1 VSDLRERFSLSVP
14 TSEKENIEMST
25 VESTS
30 KELLSSGHWTVD
42 PAHSTIEF
50 RVKRMVIETVKGRFR
65 EFQGAIAPGTEPTVS
80 GVINVASLD
89 TLHTDRD
96 EHLRSPDFFDVERFP
111 EITFESGELTFDE
124 DDSYFA
130 VHGTLT
136 IKGVARPITLDGEFR
151 GTGLAPDGSEKIV
164 LALRGQFERS
174 DFGLVWN
181 RMLETGGLLVGNI
194 VDFDLDISAVR
205 AD

>member
-1 VSDLRERFSLSVP
+1 MSDLRERFSLSVP

-30 KELLSSGHWTVD
+30 KELLSSSHWTVD
-42 PAHSTIEF
+42 PVHSTIEF

-65 EFQGAIAPGTEPTVS
+65 EFEGAIAPGTAPTVS

-96 EHLRSPDFFDVERFP
+96 EHLRSSDFFDVERYP

-124 DDSYFA
+124 DDSRFS
-130 VHGTLT
+130 VRGTLT

-151 GTGLAPDGSEKIV
+151 GAGLAPDGSEKIV

-194 VDFDLDISAVR
+194 VDFELDISAIR

>member
-1 VSDLRERFSLSVP
+1 
-14 TSEKENIEMST
+14 MST
-25 VESTS
+25 LESTS

-65 EFQGAIAPGTEPTVS
+65 QFAGEIAPGTEPTVS
-80 GVINVASLD
+80 GVIDVASLD

-96 EHLRSPDFFDVERFP
+96 EHLRSPDFFDVERYP
-111 EITFESGELTFDE
+111 EITFESGELTFDD
-124 DDSYFA
+124 DDSRFS

-151 GTGLAPDGSEKIV
+151 GAGVAPDGSEKIV
-164 LALRGQFERS
+164 LALRGQFDRS

-181 RMLETGGLLVGNI
+181 RMLETGGLLVGNM
-194 VDFDLDISAVR
+194 VDFELDISAVR

>member
-1 VSDLRERFSLSVP
+1 VSDLRERSSLSPP

-65 EFQGAIAPGTEPTVS
+65 EFEGAIAPGTGPSVS

-89 TLHTDRD
+89 TLHSDRD
-96 EHLRSPDFFDVERFP
+96 EHLRSPDFFDVERYP

-124 DDSYFA
+124 DDSYFS

-151 GTGLAPDGSEKIV
+151 GAGVAPDGSEKIV

-194 VDFDLDISAVR
+194 VDFELDISAVR